1 MLDHKLWSVPAHPS
15 LSVVSV
21 TMMGGLSGGPWA
33 IAWVGWFWL
42 NMALR
47 SAALLVSTMDH
58 WTADSVEVLTFQS
71 FWVKAPH
78 CDGKL
83 SRTPATSPGSV
94 IYSHISTHRLSSPTS
109 GTECW
114 NQTPVDFSKSACCCT
129 ASKST
134 AWTGWNYVIIDMN
147 S

>member
-1 MLDHKLWSVPAHPS
+1 MLDHKLWSVPTHPS

-71 FWVKAPH
+71 FWVRAPH
-78 CDGKL
+78 CDRKL
-83 SRTPATSPGSV
+83 SLTPATSPGSV

-109 GTECW
+109 GTERRI
-114 NQTPVDFSKSACCCT
+114 QTPVDWSESVCRRSA
-129 ASKST
+129 ST
-134 AWTGWNYVIIDMN
+134 SLAGTDWNGVVTN
-147 S
+147 